1 MQFIKKLQFKVTT
14 DVKLHKGLKNTIK
27 MAHDATSVV
36 K

>member
-1 MQFIKKLQFKVTT
+1 VTT
-14 DVKLHKGLKNTIK
+14 DVKLHKRLKNTIK